1 MLAAEP
7 TGVSVVIGK
16 WGRGAGVYGG
26 TARDEVFMRGSWS
39 SSSVIVL
46 PGVAEDGL
54 KAARGRVAVFAMW
67 VVRCVL
73 LGHGYERSGP
83 ATCCQR

>member
-54 KAARGRVAVFAMW
+54 EAARGLVAVLA
-67 VVRCVL
+67 VRRGECL
-73 LGHGYERSGP
+73 LLVHGHERSGP
-83 ATCCQR
+83 ATHCQR

>member
-54 KAARGRVAVFAMW
+54 ETARGRVAVLA
-67 VVRCVL
+67 VPLGRCAL
-73 LGHGYERSGP
+73 LVHGYEGSGP
-83 ATCCQR
+83 ATRCLR